1 MLSLAYFMNKNLWLL
16 TFAQGMYL
24 TNNVTF
30 IAINGLVGFMLAP
43 LPWLATLPV
52 MGYVIGSAI
61 STTLVARTQ
70 KQWGRKRSFQ
80 IGLVVAVFSALL
92 CAYAVLQRHF
102 WLLNAATVIAGFYNA
117 NALLYRFTAAEIA

>member
-1 MLSLAYFMNKNLWLL
+1 MQLKWVYGMDHLAYEMGYGEFRCFIVMLSQAYFMNKNLWLL

-52 MGYVIGSAI
+52 MG
-61 STTLVARTQ
+61 
-70 KQWGRKRSFQ
+70 
-80 IGLVVAVFSALL
+80 
-92 CAYAVLQRHF
+92 
-102 WLLNAATVIAGFYNA
+102 
-117 NALLYRFTAAEIA
+117 